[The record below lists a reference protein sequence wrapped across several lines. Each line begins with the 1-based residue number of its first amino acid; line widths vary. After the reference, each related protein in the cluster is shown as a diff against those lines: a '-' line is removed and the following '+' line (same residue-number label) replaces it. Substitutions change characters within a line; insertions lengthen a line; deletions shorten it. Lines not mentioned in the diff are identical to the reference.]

1 MDSKGC
7 ILYFTNA
14 VGNCDGFFR
23 FIDHKKKNIIKIS
36 AVTLFAKERI
46 KESKILLRQ
55 QTPYIT
61 WNIHAFMKIQIC
73 TPSTKK
79 ILRKGIPPAREQNS
93 LW

>member
-23 FIDHKKKNIIKIS
+23 FTEQKKKNRIKIS

-46 KESKILLRQ
+46 KESKIFLRQ
-55 QTPYIT
+55 QAPDFMMR
-61 WNIHAFMKIQIC
+61 NIHAF
-73 TPSTKK
+73 KK
-79 ILRKGIPPAREQNS
+79 NS
-93 LW
+93 NMYTFD